1 MAIPSIPKQHRTN
14 ITPISKEE
22 AAENFLTEIE
32 NKGKSKPN
40 PKNRKPMPVY
50 IRPEL
55 KPRIAQAAEEMGVS
69 QSTWL
74 NIAAMEKLAR
84 DSK

>member
-22 AAENFLTEIE
+22 AAEKFLGEIE
-32 NKGKSKPN
+32 SKSKPKPE

-50 IRPEL
+50 IKPEL
-55 KPRIAQAAEEMGVS
+55 KDRIAQAAEEMMVS

-84 DSK
+84 DGK